1 MSRLSL
7 LLLAAFA
14 VVFLSACCSLP
25 EVVMSG
31 VGRSVTGSGNLVTLE
46 QSYEGFKRVN
56 ISHAFKAEVTQGDT
70 YSVVITVD
78 DNLEQYLDVRVV
90 GDTLQVGFDR
100 NGPFTMRNT
109 TMRAQIIMPE
119 LTGITSSGAS
129 QVRVSGFSSAKDLRV
144 DVSGASTVRG
154 QIDAAD
160 LNTDVSG
167 ASRLELAGQ
176 GKDGNITVSGASQA
190 NLGDFRMDN
199 VTVEASGA
207 SRAEVYASG
216 RLDAEASGAS
226 TVLYSGDPTLG
237 RTNTSGASTIRAR

>member
-1 MSRLSL
+1 MSRLFL
-7 LLLAAFA
+7 LAAAFA
-14 VVFLSACCSLP
+14 VVFLSSCSLP
-25 EVVMSG
+25 DVVVNG
-31 VGRSVTGSGNLVTLE
+31 IGRSVTGSGNLVTLE
-46 QSYEGFKRVN
+46 PPFEDFQRVD
-56 ISHAFKAEVTQGDT
+56 ISHAFQAEVSQGDA

-78 DNLEQYLDVRVV
+78 DNLEEYLDVRVV
-90 GDTLQVGFDR
+90 GDTLQVGFDGD
-100 NGPFTMRNT
+100 GPFTMRNT
-109 TMRAQIIMPE
+109 TMRAQITMPE

-129 QVRVSGFSSAKDLRV
+129 QVRVSGFSTTKDLRV

-154 QIDAAD
+154 QIDTGD
-160 LNTDVSG
+160 LNADVSG
-167 ASRLELAGQ
+167 ASRLELTGQ
-176 GKDGNITVSGASQA
+176 GQDGNITASGASQA
-190 NLGDFRMDN
+190 NLGDFRMEN